1 MFQPS
6 STIYLTKRSQSK
18 LNETND
24 QPESKIIVRRR
35 HRMASIILNRPRAL
49 NSLNLEMIRSIQ
61 KALDEIEADEHC
73 RFVLFYGVGERG
85 FCAGG
90 DVKALA
96 QAIQQKS
103 ALRADLILEQEYDML
118 LRLHR
123 FHKPV
128 IVLADGITMGAGL
141 GLAASADMAVA
152 TERTRMAMPETRIGF
167 FPDVGSTG
175 WMFDKCPAGYPE
187 YLGLTGYEMKGA
199 ETVRVGF
206 ATHLSPSNRLP
217 ELIHTLEAYDK
228 SLSSSRIE
236 AAKHLES
243 DLDPFFQKDIPANTD
258 MDRWVA
264 TYFQGKTSLID
275 ITDPLRQCN
284 IQTRLCD
291 QVFERLA
298 ERSPTALAVT
308 LKLLRHNEHL
318 SLEDVFR
325 SDLSAARFI
334 LDHPDYVEGVRAR
347 LVDKDDNPRWQPDSL
362 EAVGDLDL
370 KL

>member
-1 MFQPS
+1 M
-6 STIYLTKRSQSK
+6 
-18 LNETND
+18 NEITV
-24 QPESKIIVRRR
+24 QPESEVLIRRQHGMMSIV
-35 HRMASIILNRPRAL
+35 LNRPRVL

-61 KALDEIEADEHC
+61 KALDEIETDE
-73 RFVLFYGVGERG
+73 RYGFVLFYGAGERG

-90 DVKALA
+90 DIKALA
-96 QAIQQKS
+96 QAIQQKC
-103 ALRADLILEQEYDML
+103 ALGADLILEQEYDML

-123 FHKPV
+123 FPKPV

-141 GLAASADMAVA
+141 GLTASADMAVA

-206 ATHLSPSNRLP
+206 ATHLSPWDRLP
-217 ELIHTLEAYDK
+217 ELINILEGYETD
-228 SLSSSRIE
+228 LPSSRNQ
-236 AAKHLES
+236 AAKQLAS
-243 DLDPFFQKDIPANTD
+243 ALDPFFKKYITANTD
-258 MDRWVA
+258 MDEWVA
-264 TYFQGKTSLID
+264 TYFEGKSSLIE
-275 ITDPLRQCN
+275 IIESLRQCT

-291 QVFERLA
+291 QVFDRLA
-298 ERSPTALAVT
+298 ERSPTALVVT

-318 SLEDVFR
+318 PLEEVFQTE
-325 SDLSAARFI
+325 LAAARFI
-334 LDHPDYVEGVRAR
+334 LNHPDYVEGVRAR
-347 LVDKDDNPRWQPDSL
+347 LVDKDNTPRWKPETI
-362 EAVGDLDL
+362 EAVKDPDL

>member
-1 MFQPS
+1 M
-6 STIYLTKRSQSK
+6 
-18 LNETND
+18 NEINV
-24 QPESKIIVRRR
+24 QPESNVLIRRR
-35 HRMASIILNRPRAL
+35 QGMMSIVLNRPRAL

-61 KALDEIEADEHC
+61 KALDEIEADERY
-73 RFVLFYGVGERG
+73 RFVLFYGAGERG

-96 QAIQQKS
+96 RAVQQKS
-103 ALRADLILEQEYDML
+103 ALGADLMLEQEYDML
-118 LRLHR
+118 LRLHG
-123 FHKPV
+123 FLKPV

-206 ATHLSPSNRLP
+206 ATHLSPWDRLP
-217 ELIHTLEAYDK
+217 ELINILEGYETN
-228 SLSSSRIE
+228 LTGSRNQ
-236 AAKHLES
+236 AAKQLAS
-243 DLDPFFQKDIPANTD
+243 ALDPFFKKDITANTD
-258 MDRWVA
+258 MDEWVA
-264 TYFQGKTSLID
+264 TYFEGKSSLVEI
-275 ITDPLRQCN
+275 IESLRQCG

-291 QVFERLA
+291 QVFDRLA
-298 ERSPTALAVT
+298 ERSPTALVVT

-318 SLEDVFR
+318 PLEEVFQTE
-325 SDLSAARFI
+325 LAAARFI
-334 LDHPDYVEGVRAR
+334 LNHPDYVEGVRAR
-347 LVDKDDNPRWQPDSL
+347 LVDKDDNPRWQPETI
-362 EAVGDLDL
+362 EAVKDPDLNL
-370 KL
+370 

>member
-1 MFQPS
+1 MN
-6 STIYLTKRSQSK
+6 TI
-18 LNETND
+18 NI
-24 QPESKIIVRRR
+24 QPEPEVLIRRQQ
-35 HRMASIILNRPRAL
+35 RMTSIILNRPRAL
-49 NSLNLEMIRSIQ
+49 NSLNLEMIGSIQ
-61 KALDEIEADEHC
+61 KALDEIETDERC
-73 RFVLFYGVGERG
+73 CFVLLYGAGEKG

-103 ALRADLILEQEYDML
+103 ALRADLILEEEYNML

-123 FHKPV
+123 FPKPV

-141 GLAASADMAVA
+141 GVAASADIAVA

-206 ATHLSPSNRLP
+206 ATHLSLSDQLP
-217 ELIHTLEAYDK
+217 ELIKVLKEYDTN
-228 SLSSSRIE
+228 LPNSRTQ
-236 AAKHLES
+236 AAKQLAS
-243 DLDPFFQKDIPANTD
+243 SLYPFFKKEITANTD
-258 MDRWVA
+258 MDEWVDA
-264 TYFQGKTSLID
+264 YFKGKSSLVD
-275 ITDPLRQCN
+275 IIESLRQCS

-308 LKLLRHNEHL
+308 LKLLRHNEHR
-318 SLEDVFR
+318 SLEDIFQAE
-325 SDLSAARFI
+325 LSAARFI
-334 LDHPDYVEGVRAR
+334 LNHPDYVEGVRAR
-347 LVDKDDNPRWQPDSL
+347 LVDKDDNPRWQPDKI
-362 EAVGDLDL
+362 EAVEDLGV

>member
-1 MFQPS
+1 MNATNIQS
-6 STIYLTKRSQSK
+6 ESQVFI
-18 LNETND
+18 
-24 QPESKIIVRRR
+24 QRQ
-35 HRMASIILNRPRAL
+35 HRMTSIILNRPRAL
-49 NSLNLEMIRSIQ
+49 NSLNIEMIGSIQ
-61 KALDEIEADEHC
+61 KALDEIEADERCH
-73 RFVLFYGVGERG
+73 FVLFYGTGEKG

-103 ALRADLILEQEYDML
+103 ALGADMILEQEYNML

-123 FHKPV
+123 FPKPV

-141 GLAASADMAVA
+141 GVAASADIAVA

-175 WMFDKCPAGYPE
+175 WMFEKCPPGYPE

-206 ATHLSPSNRLP
+206 ATHLSSSDYLP
-217 ELIHTLEAYDK
+217 ELINVLKGYEAN
-228 SLSSSRIE
+228 LPNSRNQG
-236 AAKHLES
+236 AKQLTS
-243 DLDPFFQKDIPANTD
+243 ALDSFFKKDITAKTD
-258 MDRWVA
+258 MDEWVA
-264 TYFQGKTSLID
+264 TYFKGKSSLVD
-275 ITDPLRQCN
+275 IIEPLRQCS

-291 QVFERLA
+291 QVFDRLA
-298 ERSPTALAVT
+298 ERSPTALVVT

-318 SLEDVFR
+318 PLEDVFQAE
-325 SDLSAARFI
+325 LSAARFI
-334 LDHPDYVEGVRAR
+334 LNHPDYVEGVRAR
-347 LVDKDDNPRWQPDSL
+347 LIDKDDNPRWQPDKI
-362 EAVGDLDL
+362 ETVKDPDI

>member
-1 MFQPS
+1 MNEKG
-6 STIYLTKRSQSK
+6 IYS
-18 LNETND
+18 
-24 QPESKIIVRRR
+24 ESYILIQRQHQMTAIV
-35 HRMASIILNRPRAL
+35 LNRPRAL

-61 KALDEIEADEHC
+61 KALNEIETDNRC
-73 RFVLFYGVGERG
+73 RFVLFYGAGERG

-103 ALRADLILEQEYDML
+103 AVSADLILKQEYDML
-118 LRLHR
+118 LRLHQ
-123 FHKPV
+123 FPKPV
-128 IVLADGITMGAGL
+128 IVLSDGITMGAGL
-141 GLAASADMAVA
+141 GLAASADISVA

-175 WMFDKCPAGYPE
+175 WMYDKCPAGYPE

-206 ATHLSPSNRLP
+206 ATHLMPSDRLP
-217 ELIHTLEAYDK
+217 ELIDILERCEINLSGSRKQAARQLASTLE
-228 SLSSSRIE
+228 
-236 AAKHLES
+236 
-243 DLDPFFQKDIPANTD
+243 PFFKKEIAVKTD
-258 MDRWVA
+258 MDQWVA
-264 TYFQGKTSLID
+264 AYFKGKDSLVELVES
-275 ITDPLRQCN
+275 LRQCS

-298 ERSPTALAVT
+298 ERSPTALTVT

-318 SLEDVFR
+318 SLEEVFQKEF
-325 SDLSAARFI
+325 LAARFI
-334 LDHPDYVEGVRAR
+334 LNHPDYVEGVRAR
-347 LVDKDDNPRWQPDSL
+347 LVDKDDNPRWQPDTI

>member
-1 MFQPS
+1 
-6 STIYLTKRSQSK
+6 
-18 LNETND
+18 LNEID
-24 QPESKIIVRRR
+24 VGADPEILIRKEL
-35 HRMASIILNRPRAL
+35 RMMSIILNRPRAL

-61 KALDEIEADEHC
+61 NALDQSETDKGCE
-73 RFVLFYGVGERG
+73 FVLLYGAGEKG

-96 QAIQQKS
+96 RAIREKG
-103 ALRADLILEQEYDML
+103 ALRADMILKEEYDLL

-123 FHKPV
+123 FPKPV
-128 IVLADGITMGAGL
+128 IALSDGITMGAGL
-141 GLAASADMAVA
+141 GLAAASDIAVA

-167 FPDVGSTG
+167 FPDVGSSG
-175 WMFDKCPAGYPE
+175 WMFARCPAGYPE

-206 ATHLSPSNRLP
+206 ATHLTPLDRLP
-217 ELIHTLEAYDK
+217 ELKNFLEGYEAHLP
-228 SLSSSRIE
+228 STRVS
-236 AAKHLES
+236 AAKELTS
-243 DLDPFFQKDIPANTD
+243 ALDPFFEKKIAAKSD
-258 MDRWVA
+258 MDEWVA
-264 TYFQGKTSLID
+264 AYFQGKSSLVEI
-275 ITDPLRQCN
+275 IEPLRQCS

-308 LKLLRHNEHL
+308 LKLLRHNEHR
-318 SLEDVFR
+318 SLEEVFQTE
-325 SDLSAARFI
+325 LAAARFI
-334 LDHPDYVEGVRAR
+334 LNHPDYVEGVRAR
-347 LVDKDDNPRWQPDSL
+347 LEDKDDNPRWQPETI

>member
-1 MFQPS
+1 M
-6 STIYLTKRSQSK
+6 TEI
-18 LNETND
+18 NV
-24 QPESKIIVRRR
+24 QPESKVLIRRR
-35 HRMASIILNRPRAL
+35 HRMMSIVLNRPRAL
-49 NSLNLEMIRSIQ
+49 NSINLEMIRLIR

-73 RFVLFYGVGERG
+73 RFVLLYGTGERG

-103 ALRADLILEQEYDML
+103 AMGADMILEQEYDML

-123 FHKPV
+123 FPKPV

-141 GLAASADMAVA
+141 GVAASADMAVA

-187 YLGLTGYEMKGA
+187 YLGLTGYEMNGA

-206 ATHLSPSNRLP
+206 ATHLTSSDRLP
-217 ELIHTLEAYDK
+217 ELINILEGYETN
-228 SLSSSRIE
+228 LPSSRNQ
-236 AAKHLES
+236 AAKQLAS
-243 DLDPFFQKDIPANTD
+243 ALDPFFKKDIAANTD
-258 MDRWVA
+258 MDEWVA
-264 TYFQGKTSLID
+264 AYFQGKSSLVELIES
-275 ITDPLRQCN
+275 LRQCS

-291 QVFERLA
+291 QVFDRLA
-298 ERSPTALAVT
+298 ERSPTALVVT

-318 SLEDVFR
+318 PIEDVFQTE
-325 SDLSAARFI
+325 LLAARFI
-334 LDHPDYVEGVRAR
+334 LNHPDYVEGVRAR
-347 LVDKDDNPRWQPDSL
+347 LVDKDDNPRWQPDTI
-362 EAVGDLDL
+362 EAVKDPDL

>member
-1 MFQPS
+1 M
-6 STIYLTKRSQSK
+6 
-18 LNETND
+18 NETNVETD
-24 QPESKIIVRRR
+24 PEILIRKGSRMISIV
-35 HRMASIILNRPRAL
+35 LNRPRVL

-61 KALDEIEADEHC
+61 NALDHAESDKDC
-73 RFVLFYGVGERG
+73 DFVLLYGSGEKG

-96 QAIQQKS
+96 RAIREKS
-103 ALRADLILEQEYDML
+103 ALRADIILKEEYDLL

-123 FHKPV
+123 FPKPV
-128 IVLADGITMGAGL
+128 IALSDGITMGAGL
-141 GLAASADMAVA
+141 GLAAASDIAVA

-167 FPDVGSTG
+167 FPDVGSSG
-175 WMFDKCPAGYPE
+175 WMFAKCPAGYPE

-206 ATHLSPSNRLP
+206 ATHLTPLDRLP
-217 ELIHTLEAYDK
+217 ELKNFLVGYETCLPRPRN
-228 SLSSSRIE
+228 S
-236 AAKHLES
+236 AAKELALA
-243 DLDPFFQKDIPANTD
+243 LDPFFIKEIAAKPE
-258 MDRWVA
+258 MDEWVA
-264 TYFQGKTSLID
+264 TYFQGKNSLVEI
-275 ITDPLRQCN
+275 IGSLRQCI

-308 LKLLRHNEHL
+308 LKLLRHNEHRP
-318 SLEDVFR
+318 LEEVFQTE
-325 SDLSAARFI
+325 LTAARFI
-334 LDHPDYVEGVRAR
+334 LNHADYLEGVRAR
-347 LVDKDDNPRWQPDSL
+347 LEDKDNNPQWQPETI